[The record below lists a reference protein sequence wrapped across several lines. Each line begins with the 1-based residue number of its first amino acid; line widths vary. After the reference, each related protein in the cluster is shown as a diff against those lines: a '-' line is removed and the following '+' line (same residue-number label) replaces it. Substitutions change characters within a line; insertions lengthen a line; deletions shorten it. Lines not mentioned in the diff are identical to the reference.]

1 MTSNTINHSSFVHLH
16 VHSHYSIGNSVAKIK
31 DIVQVAKNYNMPA
44 VCLTDIFDM
53 YGTIEFYKEAIKN
66 GIKPIIGLEVWV
78 TANKYNQNFPA
89 HNLVLIAKNNT
100 GYKNLMS
107 LSTACNYNIPNR
119 TLPFNELEQY
129 SDGLIALS
137 GGLTGAISSALLN
150 GDREK
155 ASYIIKYYV
164 KIFGKDNFYI
174 ELQNTGLSE
183 QIKLLPE
190 LVSLTHEISGYNI
203 IQEPTPH
210 KVLNIVAT
218 NNCCCINKEDFEALE
233 IYQKILKKNKSLNLN
248 NNESLTNEQYF
259 KSPAEMKT
267 LFAEYP
273 DAIENTVEIAKRC
286 NVEIKFGKNYRLDFP
301 VPEGKTAESY
311 VRELCYKGLKENYGS
326 NPPEEAI
333 ERLESELEVIKKLN
347 YFTYFLKILELINQ
361 AKKNDI
367 VFSPGYGLTASS
379 IVAYTMHITDI
390 DPIKYDLSF
399 KRFMNSESF
408 IKPKIEVEYC
418 SSEIGLP
425 FSIEL
430 YDSNFVNNLRVENL
444 CFPYFKKRTFTY
456 SAKEIGEMLCFDS
469 NTIDNVVRPV
479 EERESLKKDI
489 DIAKEFQKIEVN
501 GTEEEKKLLR
511 LTKIID
517 GLVYDVYTI
526 PNSVVFE
533 IGNKRYRGILPSKL
547 LGSMRDKDFET
558 FNCSQYDRQTVE
570 ELGLPTFD
578 FHSSDD
584 LLFLK
589 KIVSLIEETHEN
601 LYNQNRHLEP
611 GSYLSLRLL
620 YKICSATCQSKKLL
634 GLNTEGNNYFEH
646 GLINYSDPH
655 VYELFQKNIS
665 FVTGRIG
672 WWLSYLR
679 QHKNNP
685 SVSELEDIVPLLALD
700 KTYPV
705 NPEIINSYFNRKL
718 GMEEIT
724 YLHSDLEP
732 ILKETY
738 GIYLY
743 EEQVI
748 DTAQI
753 IAGLT
758 LRQSEKFLDF
768 LKRKNNDEKAEM
780 VKKFI
785 DGAVK
790 NGIEANIAKEILN
803 SMNISTRRFYSKPHA
818 VGQAVLLYRLL
829 YLEAHY
835 PAEFLTAELNM
846 RMNQAC
852 HHENKKLREL
862 EKREEF
868 EQSKKY
874 RNEAKTKDFS
884 SWVGKK
890 SILLDCEKLGVE
902 IEFPDKIIYS
912 TRFKTDGKKIW
923 HYSIKKE

>member
-1 MTSNTINHSSFVHLH
+1 MTTNPINNSSFVHLH

-31 DIVQVAKNYNMPA
+31 DIVQSAKKYNMPA
-44 VCLTDIFDM
+44 VCLTDICDM
-53 YGTIEFYKEAIKN
+53 FGTIEFYKEAIKN
-66 GIKPIIGLEVWV
+66 GIKPIIGLEIWV
-78 TANKYNQNFPA
+78 TANKYNQNFPT
-89 HNLVLIAKNNT
+89 HNLVLLAKNNI

-174 ELQNTGLSE
+174 ELQNTGLSK

-190 LVSLTHEISGYNI
+190 LVNLTHEILGYNI
-203 IQEPTPH
+203 IQEPAPH
-210 KVLNIVAT
+210 NALNIVAT

-233 IYQKILKKNKSLNLN
+233 IYQKILKKNKSLDLN

-286 NVEIKFGKNYRLDFP
+286 NMEIKFGKNYHLDFP
-301 VPEGKTAESY
+301 VPEGKTDDSFI
-311 VRELCYKGLKENYGS
+311 RELCYKGLRENYGS

-333 ERLESELEVIKKLN
+333 ERLDTELEVIKKLN

-361 AKKNDI
+361 AKKNDF

-379 IVAYTMHITDI
+379 IVAYAMHITDV

-418 SSEIGLP
+418 SRELGLP

-430 YDSNFVNNLRVENL
+430 YESDIVNNLRKGNL
-444 CFPYFKKRTFTY
+444 YFPYFKKRTFTY
-456 SAKEIGEMLCFDS
+456 SAKEIGEMLGFNS
-469 NTIDNVVRPV
+469 YTIDKITRPI
-479 EERESLKKDI
+479 EEHESLKKDI
-489 DIAKEFQKIEVN
+489 DIAEEFQKIEEN

-511 LTKIID
+511 LSKIID
-517 GLVYDVYTI
+517 GLIYDVYTI

-533 IGNKRYRGILPSKL
+533 IGNKRYRGILPSNM
-547 LGSMRDKDFET
+547 LGSLRDKDFET
-558 FNCSQYDRQTVE
+558 FSCSQYDRQTVE

-589 KIVSLIEETHEN
+589 KIVSLIEETHSSRCSPTN
-601 LYNQNRHLEP
+601 C
-611 GSYLSLRLL
+611 GGAVSLL
-620 YKICSATCQSKKLL
+620 
-634 GLNTEGNNYFEH
+634 TEGGAKRSFALKDDINIQDLNIEKKNNYVSH
-646 GLINYSDPH
+646 LLNYSDPA

-790 NGIEANIAKEILN
+790 NGIEPNIAKDILY
-803 SMNISTRRFYSKPHA
+803 SMNYSTRCFYSKPHA
-818 VGQAVLLYRLL
+818 VAQAVLFYRLL

-852 HHENKKLREL
+852 YYENKKLREL

-884 SWVGKK
+884 SWIGMK
-890 SILLDCEKLGVE
+890 SILLDCEKLDVE

-923 HYSIKKE
+923 HYSIKND